1 MNAGGIDGK
10 RSVVNAGG
18 IDGNRRVVKKCLVA
32 YATRDRQYL
41 WTVEL
46 ASEATIAD
54 ALAAARRLANLEA
67 VPWEDAPVG
76 VFGEP
81 RERTDVPQDGDRI
94 ELYRPLASDP
104 RQRRR
109 ERVQRQRKS
118 SGRLR

>member
-1 MNAGGIDGK
+1 M
-10 RSVVNAGG
+10 V
-18 IDGNRRVVKKCLVA
+18 

-54 ALAAARRLANLEA
+54 ALAAARRVANLDT
-67 VPWEDAPVG
+67 VPWDDAPVG
-76 VFGEP
+76 VFGEL
-81 RERTDVPQDGDRI
+81 RERTDIPQEGDRI

-118 SGRLR
+118 SR